1 MVYLGHNK
9 QHNTRK
15 SKMNSF
21 DNIQSDSVNFNER
34 EAYEA
39 QREMENNPPEID
51 LNETDYHF
59 DIAQDNWL
67 P

>member
-1 MVYLGHNK
+1 
-9 QHNTRK
+9 
-15 SKMNSF
+15 MNSF
-21 DNIQSDSVNFNER
+21 DNIQSDSINFDER